1 MIPADEYS
9 VSFID
14 IINENP
20 YIMFS
25 AVIIVCII
33 MILVLIGYIKDL
45 YEENQ
50 FLLECCYK
58 LNAKLDKKEGKE
70 DD

>member
-1 MIPADEYS
+1 MIPASEYS
-9 VSFID
+9 VSFVD

-20 YIMFS
+20 YILFS
-25 AVIIVCII
+25 AVIVVCII
-33 MILVLIGYIKDL
+33 TILALIYHIKDL

-50 FLLECCYK
+50 FLLDCCYK